1 MVLQCNVKP
10 IFHKYYVVINDHNI
24 FVHFPHA
31 IATSSMMLT
40 ESTPTEISTP
50 SSTPSTG
57 MMMSSTCTE
66 FTSSTT

>member
-1 MVLQCNVKP
+1 M
-10 IFHKYYVVINDHNI
+10 
-24 FVHFPHA
+24 
-31 IATSSMMLT
+31 ATSSMMLT